1 MRLDKKCEQAKQKLA
16 IINRTELSSFLA
28 AIAKGQS
35 IEIWSMLIANGKW
48 MCIKASII
56 DVVKIHFA
64 ALAKFELNEMNEQSS
79 GNEFN

>member
-48 MCIKASII
+48 MCIII

-64 ALAKFELNEMNEQSS
+64 ALAKFELNEMNEQTS